1 MKNPKFWVAVLVGGV
16 VANIIDMIVMG
27 MLLDPTFK
35 SIPGMRQD
43 ANPLW
48 FVIGDFFAVF
58 VFTLLYDRVYS
69 SFSGGPKGGATWGAY
84 AGLIVSFPTWIF
96 MHLMID
102 GFPYGLAWGLTISGI
117 IWGVIVGATVGAMYK
132 K

>member
-16 VANIIDMIVMG
+16 VANLIDMVVMG
-27 MLLDPTFK
+27 MMLAPMFA
-35 SIPGMRQD
+35 SIPSMNQD
-43 ANPLW
+43 TNVTW
-48 FVIGDFFAVF
+48 YVVGDFVAVF

-84 AGLIVSFPTWIF
+84 AGLLVSFPTWIF
-96 MHLMID
+96 MHLMFV
-102 GFPYGLAWGLTISGI
+102 GFPYGLAWTLTFYGI
-117 IWGVIVGATVGAMYK
+117 LWGVLVGSVVGAMYK